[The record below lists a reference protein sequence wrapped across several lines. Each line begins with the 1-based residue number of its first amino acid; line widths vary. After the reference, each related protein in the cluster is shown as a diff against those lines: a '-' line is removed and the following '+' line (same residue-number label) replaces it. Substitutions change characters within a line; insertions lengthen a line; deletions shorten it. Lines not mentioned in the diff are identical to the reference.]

1 MVTAVAAM
9 KQQMA
14 KELAAS
20 QSKFSTVSSE
30 LIEARAKMRHDGE
43 ESRAAHQREMDKTL
57 AEKQATVEKITAAL
71 MKEVKDM
78 SEAHTRE
85 VLELKAN
92 SSQELDTMTE
102 EHIKEKEEVQRENA
116 ARLERET
123 GALKRQLAMETGVL
137 TTQLEAM
144 QTAMENE
151 LAEERSQIDLTK
163 QKWAAE
169 LANLEAETVK
179 TEAERQVCQDAMRKD
194 FEDRD
199 AFIVRIEEELR
210 ARTEVIPSPLTVSVS
225 EQTSAGWRAAE
236 RRHPT
241 GRERMGSPTLQT
253 LQDPILLLS
262 GACFQGGGVPNPRLR
277 PLTLSTVSIVDARLE
292 LGNLTTQGA
301 AVLDTSGQRVL
312 REAELGASG
321 EARRSDFVHRRGD
334 RGFRHALRNQ
344 HD

>member
-1 MVTAVAAM
+1 
-9 KQQMA
+9 
-14 KELAAS
+14 
-20 QSKFSTVSSE
+20 
-30 LIEARAKMRHDGE
+30 
-43 ESRAAHQREMDKTL
+43 
-57 AEKQATVEKITAAL
+57 
-71 MKEVKDM
+71 M

-236 RRHPT
+236 RRHPADT
-241 GRERMGSPTLQT
+241 SRSNLAAVWGLLSRRRRSKPSPSPTNSVHRFNRRRT
-253 LQDPILLLS
+253 TRTGKSDDT
-262 GACFQGGGVPNPRLR
+262 GGGCVGHLR
-277 PLTLSTVSIVDARLE
+277 
-292 LGNLTTQGA
+292 TTRF
-301 AVLDTSGQRVL
+301 TRSRT
-312 REAELGASG
+312 RSF
-321 EARRSDFVHRRGD
+321 RRSSTI
-334 RGFRHALRNQ
+334 
-344 HD
+344 